1 MGVDSSPEAE
11 QANILAVVGILVR
24 MEVPRSRVGRPG
36 SWVPVVGTFGLVLA
50 EELVV
55 ESRR

>member
-1 MGVDSSPEAE
+1 MDNSPEAE

-24 MEVPRSRVGRPG
+24 MAVPRSRVGRPG
-36 SWVPVVGTFGLVLA
+36 SWVLVVGTFGLVLA

>member
-1 MGVDSSPEAE
+1 MDSSPEAE

-24 MEVPRSRVGRPG
+24 MAVPHSRVGRPG
-36 SWVPVVGTFGLVLA
+36 SWEPVVGTFGLVLA